1 MSRRNRRNEF
11 VEREPIVEV
20 DDTPKF
26 VIEAEEPEV
35 EVVDEPVPE
44 VKGKVACE
52 KLNVR
57 MAPSTDAPV
66 MTIIKKGDEVVIDMS
81 QELVDWYA
89 VKTSSQG
96 GISVEGFVMSK
107 YIEKE

>member
-11 VEREPIVEV
+11 VEREPVVEV

-26 VIEAEEPEV
+26 VTEAEEPEV
-35 EVVDEPVPE
+35 EVVEEPVPE
-44 VKGKVACE
+44 VKGRVTCE

-66 MTIIKKGDEVVIDMS
+66 MTVIKKGDEVVIDTS
-81 QELVDWYA
+81 QELADWYA
-89 VKTSSQG
+89 IKTSSQG
-96 GISVEGFVMSK
+96 GISAEGFAMSK
-107 YIEKE
+107 FIEKE